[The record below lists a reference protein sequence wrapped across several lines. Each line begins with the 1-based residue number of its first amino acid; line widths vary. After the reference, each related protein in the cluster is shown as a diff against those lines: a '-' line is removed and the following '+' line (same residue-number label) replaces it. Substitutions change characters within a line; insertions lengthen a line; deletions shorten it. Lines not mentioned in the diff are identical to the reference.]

1 MNKTLFRIA
10 VVGLLAGLLGISSD
24 HAQTCTTGQVAPR
37 NLMATSLLD
46 TFVNPPDKEDQGFIQ
61 RSAGVPNI
69 FVLFSNA
76 TSMRRL
82 PPDGPATYGTL
93 PPLQDAQCTGTGDA
107 VDPACTNQLIG
118 AYNATCPTGAG
129 CAVMGC
135 GLDPVSVAYSGAG
148 SAIAFLAGRTYA
160 SPCGSSVSGTQGLGY
175 QGVTTD
181 YAHEAS
187 VCSYFV
193 PSTNATS
200 TGKDGFDPDH
210 YCGTTG
216 SKTSCGS
223 APNLFDGQMVFHDA
237 IADTTAAGVPGDG
250 WTDTAAN
257 PWSLGGNRTSGT
269 SDFCTAMYGSAALQ
283 GTQTKASI
291 CQACLDQRGFLLDGR
306 LLRKPAASG
315 STAPG
320 APYPSIWL
328 TGNFLS
334 FYPPKFVVARKVM
347 KDVISNLRDIR
358 MGFAHFNGTGADPTS
373 NAWQA
378 LNPSCSTMDN
388 PTSNF
393 SSNRGAYVQQVDKV
407 SFTAGTPLARAL
419 LDIGQYYH
427 SPSNEWF
434 ASTLPSL
441 GTAWNG
447 PNNANQSSIC
457 YSCQVSSI
465 VAITD
470 GIPGQGDGNA
480 LPPGSVTAAQV
491 DTVMSGSSQTGI
503 LPTTSGGTRAGGIPD
518 ALCSQCN
525 AFSVAE
531 DWKNNPARVAWY
543 LHNLDLRNTND
554 STLDCMGDGG
564 KQTVNVYTVGFG
576 MQAGSDAST
585 LLTNTAR
592 MGGGFFTAA
601 QTPGGLRDAL
611 GSALA
616 DIIERSTS
624 FSVATVSTLQTT
636 SGHSV
641 IVPRFDPDKDSMR
654 WRGHLSRYELYSE
667 FLNPCVET
675 PDGSGAGDLDCDGKC
690 QSVFLTDADGAFIAE
705 DSDGI
710 FRKNEPNAP
719 YCIQA
724 PRCAAIGKPCGM
736 PGTAPAKSWWDAATV
751 MSGVTDT
758 NPRAWINRVV
768 YSVVDDSGPTAG
780 VPDGKID
787 GNDTVF
793 RLTTDTATRIT
804 PYLGDTATLCSDVA
818 NLISAAGDGA
828 TAALVSSNTNFCV
841 QEIVR
846 FLLGADVFNEQV
858 LPAEMWAK
866 GPTGQD
872 QLPDRAFLLG
882 DIFHSSPVV
891 MDPPPPAN
899 GILCPNGLHN
909 QCLTSLWQ
917 TPVKSKSTEI
927 AANGQ
932 LNAYQKYAESSAYG
946 NRRKV
951 ILVGAN
957 DGFLHAFDGGAWHGN
972 PNPGTHYDQADD
984 PVTTGIDE
992 SLPPFNGYYD
1002 RGTGAEL
1009 WAFMPPDM
1017 LGKMRLYLHPLK
1029 HQLFVDGSPM
1039 VRDVWVDGSS
1049 NALASTLGAGTVD
1062 GKKQASEFHTVAV
1075 VGERRGG
1082 TRYFALDVS
1091 DATQLPGVDGTLTPP
1106 KFLWMYP
1113 QPNARETVTFG
1124 ETYTDFLPVGPP
1136 IGPVRIQ
1143 ASTWGAP
1150 VSADTPTMA
1159 VNGVSTPVAYNERWV
1174 AFLSGGFDPMYLR
1187 ARGVHM
1193 VDVWTGE
1200 EVFDF
1205 SYDAALADTGG
1216 CTSSSTDPRCSLA
1229 YPVAATVGMVMW
1241 GQNEQRLQSFANDGY
1256 FDTATFGDTGG
1267 QLWALRF
1274 SAPGQLAPTTRR
1286 STNWFGGRVMAMPG
1300 CAGQPFFYLTANVV
1314 VRQGY
1319 YRVLAGTG
1327 DRYNLLDTNG
1337 GQCGPDNPRACALR
1351 GCTVTMSSA
1360 NQVYADG
1367 AGGISRTMS
1376 WTSATSTT
1384 NACAVT
1390 TTGTG
1395 IAPGACAAGGT
1406 ATMSITCP
1414 GSGGSATKTVTV
1426 SCTAGAGGYL
1436 CTPTSPAVAAVSPS
1450 GTISQG
1456 NWYVSLRVFD
1466 SANHRGIFSDGT
1478 SAQTYDQNRL
1488 SVSAAAGMT
1497 TSGIVVIDGGDGAT
1511 LPSPLSTYAG
1521 KGWALWYDHDGQIT
1535 VADHI
1540 YTASLLD
1547 ERTSSTSAVY
1557 GGVYWNTTQP
1567 SQGDVT
1573 RVTNPSCTKAAKCV
1587 AAGRRLTYHYG
1598 ADAET
1603 GGPVLYDS
1611 SGALVRSVKNV
1622 TLVPAMGDQPTV
1634 FVNQKGQVQVGL
1646 TAVNPERG
1654 ATNVFAGQGLDP
1666 LSEFGAVE
1674 VSRDAHAC
1682 RHAATQ
1688 AAADVN
1694 CR

>member
-1 MNKTLFRIA
+1 MNKPLFRIA
-10 VVGLLAGLLGISSD
+10 VVGLLVGLLGIPLD
-24 HAQTCTTGQVAPR
+24 HAQTTCTTAQVAPR

-93 PPLQDAQCTGTGDA
+93 PPLQDTQCTQPGDA
-107 VDPACTNQLIG
+107 ADPACANALLL
-118 AYNATCPTGAG
+118 AYNATCPTGSG

-135 GLDPVSVAYSGAG
+135 GLDPVSAPYSGAG
-148 SAIAFLAGRTYA
+148 SAIAFLAGLTYN
-160 SPCGSSVSGTQGLGY
+160 SPCGSSLSGTQGLGY
-175 QGVTTD
+175 QGATTD

-187 VCSYFV
+187 VCPYFV

-223 APNLFDGQMVFHDA
+223 APNIFDGLMVFHDA
-237 IADTTAAGVPGDG
+237 IADVTAANVPGDG
-250 WTDTAAN
+250 WTDTATT

-269 SDFCTAMYGSAALQ
+269 SDFCAAMYGSSAMQ
-283 GTQTKASI
+283 GTQTKAAI
-291 CQACLDQRGFLLDGR
+291 CIQCLNTRGFLLDGR

-315 STAPG
+315 STTPG

-328 TGNFLS
+328 TGNFLN

-358 MGFAHFNGTGADPTS
+358 MGFAQFNATGADPTP
-373 NAWQA
+373 NAWQG
-378 LNPSCSTMDN
+378 LNPACSMVDG
-388 PTSNF
+388 SNF
-393 SSNRGAYVQQVDKV
+393 SANRGSYVQQVDKV
-407 SFTAGTPLARAL
+407 SFTAATPLARAL

-434 ASTLPSL
+434 ASNMPSL
-441 GTAWNG
+441 GTTWNG
-447 PNNANQSSIC
+447 ASNANQSSIC

-465 VAITD
+465 IAITD
-470 GIPGQGDGNA
+470 GIPGSGDGNL
-480 LPPGSVTAAQV
+480 LPPGGVTAAQV
-491 DTVMSGSSQTGI
+491 DTVMSGSSQTGV
-503 LPTTSGGTRAGGIPD
+503 LAVSSGTTVSGGIPTS
-518 ALCSQCN
+518 LCSQCN
-525 AFSVAE
+525 AFPASQ

-543 LHNLDLRNTND
+543 LHNLDLRNTSD
-554 STLDCMGDGG
+554 PTLDCLGNGG
-564 KQTVNVYTVGFG
+564 KQTINVYTVGFSTQG
-576 MQAGSDAST
+576 ISDANT
-585 LLTNTAR
+585 LLSNTAK
-592 MGGGFFTAA
+592 MGGGFFSAA

-616 DIIERSTS
+616 DIVERSTS

-636 SGHSV
+636 TGHSV

-654 WRGHLSRYELYSE
+654 WRGHLSRYELYAE

-675 PDGSGAGDLDCDGKC
+675 PDGSGQGDLDCDGKC
-690 QSVFLTDADGAFIAE
+690 QSVFLTDKDGAFIAE

-736 PGTAPAKSWWDAATV
+736 PGTTPATSWWDAATV
-751 MSGVTDT
+751 MSAVTDT
-758 NPRAWINRVV
+758 NPRAWINRIV
-768 YSVVDDSGPTAG
+768 YSVVDDKGPGGGA
-780 VPDGKID
+780 PDGKID
-787 GNDTVF
+787 ANDTVF
-793 RLTTDTATRIT
+793 RLQATTDVAATLM

-818 NLISAAGDGA
+818 SLISAAGDAA
-828 TAALVSSNTNFCV
+828 TAAAVSSNTTFCV

-858 LPAEMWAK
+858 LPADMWAK

-891 MDPPPPAN
+891 MDPPPPAT

-917 TPVKSKSTEI
+917 TPVKSTDT

-932 LNAYQKYAESSAYG
+932 LNSYQKYAESSLYQ

-972 PNPGTHYDQADD
+972 PNPGTHSDQADD
-984 PVTTGIDE
+984 PVTQGIDE

-1017 LGKMRLYLHPLK
+1017 LGKVRLYLHPLK

-1039 VRDVWVDGSS
+1039 VRDVWVDGTS
-1049 NALASTLGAGTVD
+1049 NALASTLGAGALD

-1091 DATQLPGVDGTLTPP
+1091 DATALPGVDATITPP
-1106 KFLWMYP
+1106 KLLWIYP
-1113 QPNARETVTFG
+1113 QPSAAETVTFG

-1143 ASTWGAP
+1143 ASSWGAP

-1174 AFLSGGFDPMYLR
+1174 TFLSGGFDPMYLR
-1187 ARGVHM
+1187 GRGVHM

-1205 SYDAALADTGG
+1205 SYDGGFLDTL
-1216 CTSSSTDPRCSLA
+1216 CPTTTTSNPDPRCQLR
-1229 YPVAATVGMVMW
+1229 YPVPATVGMVMW
-1241 GQNEQRLQSFANDGY
+1241 GQGEQRLQSFANDGY
-1256 FDTATFGDTGG
+1256 FDTATFGDAGG
-1267 QLWALRF
+1267 QLWVLRF
-1274 SAPGQLAPTTRR
+1274 SAPGHLDSTSTRKA
-1286 STNWFGGRVMAMPG
+1286 TNWYGARVMSMPD
-1300 CAGQPFFYLTANVV
+1300 CANQPFFYLTANVV

-1337 GQCGPDNPRACALR
+1337 GQCDPDNPRACALR
-1351 GCTVTMSSA
+1351 GCTVTMSS

-1367 AGGISRTMS
+1367 AGGISRSMTIAP
-1376 WTSATSTT
+1376 ATS
-1384 NACAVT
+1384 ACAVT
-1390 TTGTG
+1390 TSSAG
-1395 IAPGACAAGGT
+1395 ILPPACTAGGT
-1406 ATMSITCP
+1406 ASMAITCP
-1414 GSGGSATKTVTV
+1414 NPGGSATKTVTV
-1426 SCTAGAGGYL
+1426 SCSAAAGGYL
-1436 CTPTSPAVAAVSPS
+1436 CTPTTPAVGAVSPS

-1466 SANHRGIFSDGT
+1466 SANHRGIFSDLAG
-1478 SAQTYDQNRL
+1478 AQAYDQYRL
-1488 SVSAAAGMT
+1488 LVSGTAGVT
-1497 TSGIVVIDGGDGAT
+1497 TAGIVVIDGGDGAT
-1511 LPSPLSTYAG
+1511 LPNPLSTYDG

-1540 YTASLLD
+1540 YTASRLD

-1573 RVTNPSCTKAAKCV
+1573 RVTNPSCTMAAKCV

-1598 ADAET
+1598 ANVET
-1603 GGPVLYDS
+1603 GGPVLYDL
-1611 SGALVRSVKNV
+1611 SGAAIRSVKNV

-1666 LSEFGAVE
+1666 LSEFGTVE

-1682 RHAATQ
+1682 RHASTQ
-1688 AAADVN
+1688 AEASVN